1 MKKYKCPCCGY
12 YTLREVGSD
21 TYEICRVCHWEYDL
35 LSLQY
40 PDEVSGANAIS
51 LNQARENFM
60 TFGASEE
67 RLTPF
72 VRPPKSSK
80 YPEER

>member
-21 TYEICRVCHWEYDL
+21 TYEICRVCYWENDL

-40 PDEVSGANAIS
+40 PDEASGANAIS

-67 RLTPF
+67 RFIRF
-72 VRPPKSSK
+72 VRLPEPSE
-80 YPEER
+80 YFEER

>member
-21 TYEICRVCHWEYDL
+21 TYEICRVCYWEYDL

-40 PDEVSGANAIS
+40 PDEASGANAIS
-51 LNQARENFM
+51 LN
-60 TFGASEE
+60 
-67 RLTPF
+67 
-72 VRPPKSSK
+72 
-80 YPEER
+80 

>member
-21 TYEICRVCHWEYDL
+21 IYEICRVCYWEYDL

-40 PDEVSGANAIS
+40 PDEASGANAI
-51 LNQARENFM
+51 
-60 TFGASEE
+60 
-67 RLTPF
+67 
-72 VRPPKSSK
+72 
-80 YPEER
+80 